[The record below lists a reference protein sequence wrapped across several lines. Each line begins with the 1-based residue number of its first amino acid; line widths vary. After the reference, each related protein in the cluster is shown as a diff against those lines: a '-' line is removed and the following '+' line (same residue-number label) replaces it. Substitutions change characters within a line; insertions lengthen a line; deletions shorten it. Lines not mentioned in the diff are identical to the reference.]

1 MNLRKIIREEI
12 GDLDW
17 VQKSEPDRKDIRS
30 FNKERYK
37 TTLNY
42 DNTEI
47 GDKFIPPGSHMV
59 WTVDDKEFWRTKQ
72 DFDDYGEPIE
82 NKYFVIWIKN
92 ERGDIK
98 RRYYNETDKLFPG
111 TYRPW
116 RKIVD
121 SNINES
127 EEFDWIKDI
136 NPELTNE
143 NFHLFYNKPF
153 YWYHQGKPVSD
164 WGVPRV
170 FWFEESGIHAR
181 DKDEIALMCYKNVN
195 DRTTSEPKDECTDMF
210 HSTAIRY
217 IKKGTLQHQP
227 QLSDI
232 EEN

>member
-1 MNLRKIIREEI
+1 MNLKKIIREEI
-12 GDLDW
+12 SDFDW

-42 DNTEI
+42 DNAEI

-116 RKIVD
+116 RKIVG
-121 SNINES
+121 SNVNES
-127 EEFDWIKDI
+127 EEFDWAKEI
-136 NPELTNE
+136 NPEMTAEAVSLY
-143 NFHLFYNKPF
+143 HNKPLF
-153 YWYHQGKPVSD
+153 WYFNNRPLSYGGMPVIYWLS
-164 WGVPRV
+164 
-170 FWFEESGIHAR
+170 ESHISQRGENIS
-181 DKDEIALMCYKNVN
+181 LLCYKDVSSLEPKIECSEFY
-195 DRTTSEPKDECTDMF
+195 DRTIANMF
-210 HSTAIRY
+210 NQ
-217 IKKGTLQHQP
+217 GTLRFQP

-232 EEN
+232 EED